1 MKWNKKN
8 NFESPNIELTN
19 QYNEMIN
26 NNIDEF
32 IKNLDSGK
40 IQINCLNN
48 EQQKIISKYRSKLS
62 KKNSKEA
69 IRTLFK
75 FMADY
80 KILLIVLAIITI
92 ISVAMSCLAIFTLK
106 YLTELI
112 GRLEQDATI
121 NNTPITSNSLFL
133 NFCLFGGFSLIFY
146 FLNAATMWW
155 QSRTMAKLSQKIGYG
170 IRQKLFR
177 KIQKLP
183 VKYFDQHSSGDLMSK
198 FTNDVNNITNALSEN
213 LTILVNGFFMIL
225 AMFIT
230 MFLISPYLTLI
241 TLAII
246 PVMYV
251 PVAFIIKKSKP
262 SFAKTQKYI
271 GELNGFAEE
280 MISGQSIITLYR
292 QEENINKEFIK
303 YNDKLNNESQ
313 KSQSI
318 TSAIFPI
325 ANFFINFS
333 SIIITFFGIIFVVS
347 GVDKGFNGI
356 ALPDL
361 NHLNS
366 NNNGVNTAFT
376 AITTI
381 ATFSMVSRNFFQPVA
396 QISNI
401 TNILLM
407 ALAGANRAFQ
417 VFDEQ
422 NEVTKNE
429 HVILNIN
436 DEKDSNKNT
445 GYNSLSDLFKIN
457 LNNNQ
462 DIKYPNLNPE
472 DGDVLPNKKY
482 SELLTNDSVKVKDLN
497 FSYVPNKQILF
508 DVNIDVKPGQTIA
521 IVGPTGSGKS
531 TFINL
536 LTKFYDIHDGDILIG
551 DKEISIKEITKFSMR
566 KNVSIV
572 LQDTFLFNVSIKEN
586 IRYGKLDA
594 TDDEIINAAKTANA
608 HNFIMQLPNG
618 YNTVLN
624 DNGDSL
630 SQGQRQLLA
639 IARAVLSTSNILIL
653 DEATSSIDTK
663 TELEVQTAMARLTKN
678 KTSFVI
684 AHRLSTIEKADQI
697 LVLKDGRIIERG
709 THQELIEA
717 KGFYYNLHNS
727 QFYEE

>member
-1 MKWNKKN
+1 MKWNNK
-8 NFESPNIELTN
+8 FESPNIELTN
-19 QYNEMIN
+19 HYDNLIN
-26 NNIDEF
+26 NDMNEF
-32 IKNLDSGK
+32 IKLLDSGK
-40 IQINCLNN
+40 IQFNCLTPA
-48 EQQKIISKYRSKLS
+48 QQKIISKYRSKLS
-62 KKNSKEA
+62 RKESKEA
-69 IRTLFK
+69 VKTLFR

-80 KILLIVLAIITI
+80 KLLLVVLALITI
-92 ISVAMSCLAIFTLK
+92 VSVAMSCLAIFTLK

-112 GRLEQDATI
+112 GELQSANNNVPTI
-121 NNTPITSNSLFL
+121 ENSLFT
-133 NFCLFGGFSLIFY
+133 NFCLFGGFALIFY

-155 QSRTMAKLSQKIGYG
+155 QTRTFAKLSQKIGYK

-213 LTILVNGFFMIL
+213 LTILINGLFMIIT
-225 AMFIT
+225 MFIT
-230 MFLISPYLTLI
+230 MFLISPYLSLI
-241 TLAII
+241 TLALI
-246 PVMYV
+246 PIMLIPIMLIV
-251 PVAFIIKKSKP
+251 KKSKP
-262 SFAKTQKYI
+262 SFAKNQKYI

-280 MISGQSIITLYR
+280 MIAGQSIITLYR
-292 QEENINKEFIK
+292 QENNINKEFIK
-303 YNDKLNNESQ
+303 YNDKLNAES
-313 KSQSI
+313 KKAQSI

-333 SIIITFFGIIFVVS
+333 SIIITFFGIIFVVA

-356 ALPDL
+356 ALPDF
-361 NHLNS
+361 NHLNDNS
-366 NNNGVNTAFT
+366 PVNPAIT

-381 ATFSMVSRNFFQPVA
+381 ATFSMVSRNFFQPIA

-401 TNILLM
+401 SNILLM

-417 VFDEQ
+417 VFDEK

-429 HVILNIN
+429 HLILNIDDN
-436 DEKDSNKNT
+436 ETDSKIS
-445 GYNSLSDLFKIN
+445 YELSDLFSKGHSKNIEDN
-457 LNNNQ
+457 SH
-462 DIKYPNLNPE
+462 LNPE
-472 DGDVLPNKKY
+472 DGDTLPNVPY
-482 SELLTNDSVKVKDLN
+482 STVTTNDSVKVQNLN

-536 LTKFYDIHDGDILIG
+536 LTKFYYIHDGDILIG
-551 DKEISIKEITKFSMR
+551 NKEVSIKEITKFSMR
-566 KNVSIV
+566 HNVSIV

-586 IRYGKLDA
+586 IRYGNLNA

-618 YNTVLN
+618 YDTILS

-639 IARAVLSTSNILIL
+639 IARAVLSTSDILIL

-663 TELEVQTAMARLTKN
+663 TELEVQSAMNRLTKN

-697 LVLKDGRIIERG
+697 LVLKDGKIIERG
-709 THQELIEA
+709 THQELLDN
-717 KGFYYNLHNS
+717 KGFYYQLHNS
-727 QFYEE
+727 QFYEEQ

>member
-19 QYNEMIN
+19 QYNEMIH

-32 IKNLDSGK
+32 IRKLDLGK
-40 IQINCLNN
+40 IQVNCLNN

-62 KKNSKEA
+62 KKDSKEA

-75 FMADY
+75 FMVDY
-80 KILLIVLAIITI
+80 KVLLIVLAIITI
-92 ISVAMSCLAIFTLK
+92 ISVVMSCLAIFTLK
-106 YLTELI
+106 YLTDLI
-112 GRLEQDATI
+112 GRLEQDAAM
-121 NNTPITSNSLFL
+121 NGTPITSNSLFF

-155 QSRTMAKLSQKIGYG
+155 QSRTMAKLSQKIGYK

-198 FTNDVNNITNALSEN
+198 FTNDVNNITNSLSEN
-213 LTILVNGFFMIL
+213 LTILVNGLFMIL

-246 PVMYV
+246 PIMYV
-251 PVAFIIKKSKP
+251 PVAFIVKKSKP
-262 SFAKTQKYI
+262 SYAKTQKYI

-280 MISGQSIITLYR
+280 MISGQSIITLYK
-292 QEENINKEFIK
+292 QEKNINQEFIK
-303 YNDKLNNESQ
+303 YNDKLNNES
-313 KSQSI
+313 KKAQSI

-325 ANFFINFS
+325 ANFFTNFS
-333 SIIITFFGIIFVVS
+333 SIIITFFGIIFVIM
-347 GVDKGFNGI
+347 GVDKGFNGV
-356 ALPDL
+356 ALPDF
-361 NHLNS
+361 NHLNT
-366 NNNGVNTAFT
+366 NDGGTNTALT

-429 HVILNIN
+429 HIVLNIN
-436 DEKDSNKNT
+436 DEKFSNNNEE
-445 GYNSLSDLFKIN
+445 YNSLNDLFKIN
-457 LNNNQ
+457 LNNNK

-482 SELLTNDSVKVKDLN
+482 SEISTNDSVKVKNLN

-594 TDDEIINAAKTANA
+594 TDNEIIEAAKTANA

-618 YNTVLN
+618 YDTVLN

-639 IARAVLSTSNILIL
+639 IARAVLSTSDILIL

-697 LVLKDGRIIERG
+697 LVLKDGKIIERG
-709 THQELIEA
+709 THQELIES

>member
-32 IKNLDSGK
+32 VKNLDSGK
-40 IQINCLNN
+40 IQISCLNN

-62 KKNSKEA
+62 KKDSKEA

-121 NNTPITSNSLFL
+121 NNTPVTSNRLFT

-155 QSRTMAKLSQKIGYG
+155 QTRTMAKLSQKIGYK

-213 LTILVNGFFMIL
+213 LTILVNGLFMIL

-246 PVMYV
+246 PIMYV
-251 PVAFIIKKSKP
+251 PVAFIVKKSKP

-292 QEENINKEFIK
+292 QENNINKEFIK

-333 SIIITFFGIIFVVS
+333 SIIITFFGIIFVVN

-381 ATFSMVSRNFFQPVA
+381 ATFSMVSRNFFQPIA

-429 HVILNIN
+429 HIILNIN
-436 DEKDSNKNT
+436 DEKHSNKDI
-445 GYNSLSDLFKIN
+445 GYNSLSDLFKIH
-457 LNNNQ
+457 LNNNK

-482 SELLTNDSVKVKDLN
+482 SELSTNDSVKVKDLN

-536 LTKFYDIHDGDILIG
+536 LTKFYDISDGDILIG

-639 IARAVLSTSNILIL
+639 IARAVLSTSEILIL

-709 THQELIEA
+709 THQELIES